1 MSRPEPSGGSAAKSA
16 PQPLDVRRLREDFP
30 ILRRSVHG
38 KPLVYLDNTASA
50 QKPRAVMQALERF
63 YLTQSSNVHRG
74 LHELSLRATEDYE
87 AARDKLQRFIGA
99 ADRREIIFTRGT
111 TESINLVARSLGDQ
125 RIGPGDEI
133 LITEMEHHSN
143 IVPWQ
148 QLCER
153 TGARLQVAPV
163 DGGGEVSLEAFARLL
178 SPRTRLAAFTHV
190 SNALG
195 TRNPVER
202 MAELA
207 HAAGALVL
215 IDGAQGI
222 VHEPL
227 DVRRLG
233 CDFYAFSGHKLYGPT
248 GIGVLYG
255 RSELLESMPPFLGGG
270 DMIRTVTFAK
280 TTYNDLPHK
289 FEAGTP
295 DIAGAIGLGAAV
307 DYLEALGMERVA
319 ASEQAVLAHALALLE
334 QAPRV
339 RLIGT
344 PRRRGGVISFNVE
357 GIHPHD
363 VGTILDREGIAVR
376 AGHHCAQPLM
386 QRMGVAATV
395 RASIGCYTLPEEF
408 AALTAGVAR
417 ATEVFR

>member
-1 MSRPEPSGGSAAKSA
+1 MGHREAGSAARHA
-16 PQPLDVRRLREDFP
+16 GGGAPLDVRRLRRDFP
-30 ILRRSVHG
+30 ILEQRVYG
-38 KPLVYLDNTASA
+38 KPLIYLDSTASA
-50 QKPRAVMQALERF
+50 QKPRAVLEALERF
-63 YLTQSSNVHRG
+63 YLTESSNVHRG
-74 LHELSLRATEDYE
+74 LHALSMRATEDYE
-87 AARDKLQRFIGA
+87 GARDRVQRFVGA
-99 ADRREIIFTRGT
+99 ADRREIVFTRGT
-111 TESINLVARSLGDQ
+111 TESINLVARSLGD
-125 RIGPGDEI
+125 RGLCPGDEV

-148 QLCER
+148 QLCTR
-153 TGARLQVAPV
+153 SGAVLRVAPV
-163 DGGGEVSLEAFARLL
+163 DDAGELHIDEFERLL
-178 SPRTRLAAFTHV
+178 STSTRIVAITHV

-202 MAELA
+202 IVELG

-227 DVRRLG
+227 NLARLG

-255 RSELLESMPPFLGGG
+255 RLELLESMPPFLGGG
-270 DMIRTVTFAK
+270 DMIRTVTFER
-280 TTYNDLPHK
+280 TTYNDPPYK

-307 DYLEALGMERVA
+307 DYLSGIGMERIA
-319 ASEQAVLAHALALLE
+319 ASEQAVLAHAVPLLGDL
-334 QAPRV
+334 PGVRV
-339 RLIGT
+339 VGT
-344 PRRRGGVISFNVE
+344 PARRGGVISLDVR
-357 GIHPHD
+357 GVHPHD

-386 QRMGVAATV
+386 RRLGLAATV

-408 AALTAGVAR
+408 DALAEGLRKAI
-417 ATEVFR
+417 EMFH